1 VWCEANFDDRK
12 SVVLTVEPILTTA
25 KKVWS
30 SLLIIVPLFQLCCE
44 LKSNEVSQTFK
55 RVVSRKENIQTH
67 GGQSQASAE
76 GEVFFNSA
84 RSV

>member
-1 VWCEANFDDRK
+1 MVF
-12 SVVLTVEPILTTA
+12 LTYCIL
-25 KKVWS
+25 
-30 SLLIIVPLFQLCCE
+30 LPLFQLCCE

-76 GEVFFNSA
+76 GEVFKQCQI
-84 RSV
+84 SV

>member
-1 VWCEANFDDRK
+1 VDPF
-12 SVVLTVEPILTTA
+12 LTTA
-25 KKVWS
+25 KKCGF
-30 SLLIIVPLFQLCCE
+30 LYLFFIVSLFQLCCE

-76 GEVFFNSA
+76 GEVFQQCQ